1 MRREHYGAVVLVL
14 AGFLLCRLLSFPVVD
29 ALGALGGHTRVGD
42 TLVGVVFAAIPFL
55 ALIAYTSLQL
65 AEVDIRHHRWVQP
78 IAAVGWLFAGAVVGL
93 LPYSRFGAKI
103 RLVDKERVKA
113 PGLLHAIDFTLI
125 IGLLI
130 TVGLLLLVLRGQA
143 RDLPPRR

>member
-1 MRREHYGAVVLVL
+1 MRREHYGAVILVL
-14 AGFLLCRLLSFPVVD
+14 AGFLICRLLSFPVVD

-42 TLVGVVFAAIPFL
+42 TVVGVVFCAIPFL

-65 AEVDIRHHRWVQP
+65 AGVDIRHRHWVQP
-78 IAAVGWLFAGAVVGL
+78 IAAVGWLFAGGVVGL
-93 LPYSRFGAKI
+93 LPYSRFGTSI
-103 RLVDKERVKA
+103 RLVDKARTKA

-125 IGLLI
+125 IGVLV
-130 TVGLLLLVLRGQA
+130 TVGLLLLALRGQD